1 MRKRTLIARAVR
13 FRLGRVFVLALFMAG
28 PGTGLALA
36 VHLHNHAGDHLHD
49 SDECH
54 ICIQLTTSAKSPTL
68 ELPTVIALADDLIL
82 TVPCRPD
89 RVVAVTG
96 FSVFA
101 PRAPPLF

>member
-36 VHLHNHAGDHLHD
+36 VHLHDHDEDDLHH
-49 SDECH
+49 SDECQ
-54 ICIQLTTSAKSPTL
+54 ICIQLTTNSKSPTL
-68 ELPTVIALADDLIL
+68 ELPTILALADNLVQK
-82 TVPCRPD
+82 VPCRPD
-89 RVVAVTG
+89 RIVAVTG